1 MPVADET
8 TRCLYLHDE
17 RFLDHRTGSHPETSL
32 RLKSIEK
39 MMQPILAAADPA
51 DLRAREAQDPFNAEH
66 REELLDLLTTVHTA
80 SYLHRLDQF
89 AVHGGGNWDADTVVC
104 ADSYDVALL
113 AAQTAIDAVD
123 AVISGS
129 ARTAFCAMRPPGHHA
144 VADSA
149 MGFCL
154 VNNVVVA
161 ARHAVKRHGL
171 KRVLIVDWDVHH
183 GNGTQD
189 LVYEDEQI
197 WFFSAHR
204 WPFYPGTGA
213 AEETGTGKGLG
224 TIRNLPLPANTTP
237 EQYLKAFE
245 ETLGSFADKCRP
257 ELVLISAGF
266 DAHRLDPIGSLNLD
280 TEDFGR
286 LTRFVG
292 EIARTHAKTRIVSLL
307 EGGYDRDALAASVRT
322 HVETLS
328 SADLHSDRTGN

>member
-1 MPVADET
+1 MPAPPET
-8 TRCLYLHDE
+8 TRCLYFQDE
-17 RFLDHRTGSHPETSL
+17 RFLDHRTGSHPETPL
-32 RLKSIEK
+32 RLQSVAGV
-39 MMQPILAAADPA
+39 MQPVIAEADPTQ
-51 DLRAREAQDPFNAEH
+51 LQSREAQEPFNAEH
-66 REELLDLLTTVHTA
+66 REELLELLTTVHTPA
-80 SYLHRLDQF
+80 YLHRLEQF
-89 AVHGGGNWDADTVVC
+89 AIHGGGQWDADTVVC
-104 ADSYDVALL
+104 PDSYDVALL
-113 AAQTAIDAVD
+113 AAQTAVDAVD
-123 AVISGS
+123 AVISES
-129 ARTAFCAMRPPGHHA
+129 AQTAFCAMRPPGHHA

-161 ARHAVKRHGL
+161 ARHAIRTHGL

-189 LVYEDEQI
+189 LVYEEEQI

-213 AEETGTGKGLG
+213 AEETGSGKGLG
-224 TIRNLPLPANTTP
+224 TICNLPLPASTTP
-237 EQYLKAFE
+237 EQYHTAFE
-245 ETLGSFADKCRP
+245 DTLGTFADKCRP

-292 EIARTHAKTRIVSLL
+292 ELARTHAQSRIVSLL
-307 EGGYDRDALAASVRT
+307 EGGYDRDALAASVQI
-322 HVETLS
+322 HVESLS
-328 SADLHSDRTGN
+328 GTECPPKD